1 MDTLP
6 DLSSLMP
13 SERFALAE
21 AVRVRKGFDL
31 PNLRFFNTSPCSSH
45 TEVTM
50 GCRQCGVLPRAHQ
63 RQAAAWLYLKRQA
76 LLADSVGTGK
86 TATTILLIAMLK
98 EVGHLEGKKVVVICR
113 APAVKQWV
121 QELNRMVPTLNSVAF
136 QGTKKQR
143 LDSLRS
149 DWDVLVVGKEMF
161 IRAEAV
167 FRELSLRLII
177 IDDVEAVRNKATAT
191 AMSVKKVAS
200 LCQYV
205 VVVNAT
211 PLAKKLT
218 DMHSTLDLVGGREV
232 FGSETNFKKMFT
244 QEEKVEIE
252 VRGGE
257 RKTIRRITG
266 YKNIGRF
273 KELIAPMVLRR
284 TADDLDDVEMPAISS
299 STVWL
304 DLHPAQRAKY
314 REIQDGILTII
325 KSGRLAEVKQLE
337 AVTIFLKASSVCT
350 GLAAIGEDDLP
361 GTSVKM
367 DWIMDSLQGD
377 LADEKVIV
385 FIHNRSMISAAQ
397 NRLTAAGLDF
407 VTISGADSNPTRR
420 AASIQKFWDDPNCK
434 VLVGSQ
440 TLEASLNLQC
450 ARHMIMADVIMN
462 PARVRQLAGRFQR
475 IGSQHKTVYL
485 HQLLTRST
493 IEEGML
499 DKLERE
505 NALLDVV
512 WDSTS
517 EIFQAL
523 PPSELLKLI
532 AS

>member
-6 DLSSLMP
+6 DLSKFLP

-21 AVRVRKGFDL
+21 AVRVRKSFDL
-31 PNLRFFNTSPCSSH
+31 PELEFFNYSPCSSH
-45 TEVTM
+45 DEVTM
-50 GCRQCGVLPRAHQ
+50 GCRQCGVMPRAHQ
-63 RQAAAWLYLKRQA
+63 RQGAAWVFLKQKA
-76 LLADSVGTGK
+76 LVANSVGTGK
-86 TATTILLIAMLK
+86 TVIAILLAAMLK
-98 EVGHLEGKKVVVICR
+98 ESGQLEGKKIVVICR

-121 QELNRMVPTLNSVAF
+121 QEINRMAPLLNTVAF

-143 LDSLRS
+143 LDALRS
-149 DWDVLVVGKEMF
+149 DWEILVMGKEMF

-167 FRELSLRLII
+167 LKELSLRLLVV
-177 IDDVEAVRNKATAT
+177 DDVEAVRNKNTATAT
-191 AMSVKKVAS
+191 TIKKVAAT
-200 LCQYV
+200 CQYV
-205 VVVNAT
+205 LVMNAT

-218 DMHSTLDLVGGREV
+218 DMHATLDLVGGREV
-232 FGSETNFKKMFT
+232 FGSETNFKKMFL
-244 QEEKVEIE
+244 QEELVSVE
-252 VRGGE
+252 VRGGGH
-257 RKTIRRITG
+257 KAIRRVVG
-266 YKNIGRF
+266 YQNINRF

-284 TADDLDDVEMPAISS
+284 TADDLDDVEMPAIST

-361 GTSVKM
+361 KTSVKL
-367 DWIMDSLQGD
+367 DWIMESLQGD
-377 LADEKVIV
+377 LAEEKVVV
-385 FIHNRSMISAAQ
+385 FIHNRSMIEAAQ
-397 NRLTAAGLDF
+397 RRLTEAAIDF

-420 AASIQKFWDDPNCK
+420 AASVQRFWDNPECR

-440 TLEASLNLQC
+440 SLEASLNLQC
-450 ARHMIMADVIMN
+450 ARHLIMADVIMN
-462 PARVRQLAGRFQR
+462 PARVRQLAGRVQR
-475 IGSQHKTVYL
+475 IGSAYKTVYI
-485 HQLLTRST
+485 HQLLTRDT

-505 NALLDVV
+505 NALLDAV

-523 PPSELLKLI
+523 PPAELLRLI

>member
-6 DLSSLMP
+6 DLSKLLP

-21 AVRVRKGFDL
+21 AVRVRKSFDL
-31 PNLRFFNTSPCSSH
+31 PALKFFNYSPCASH

-50 GCRQCGVLPRAHQ
+50 GCRQCGILPRAHQ

-76 LLADSVGTGK
+76 LLADSTGTGK
-86 TATTILLIAMLK
+86 STVMILLAAMLK
-98 EVGHLEGKKVVVICR
+98 ESGQLEGKKVVVICR

-121 QELNRMVPTLNSVAF
+121 QEINRMAPLLNTVAF

-143 LDSLRS
+143 LDSLWS
-149 DWDVLVVGKEMF
+149 DWEVLVVGKEMF
-161 IRAEAV
+161 LRAEPV
-167 FRELSLRLII
+167 FKELSLRLLV
-177 IDDVEAVRNKATAT
+177 IDDVEAVRNKNTAT
-191 AMSVKKVAS
+191 ALAIKRVAAA
-200 LCQYV
+200 CQYV

-218 DMHSTLDLVGGREV
+218 DMHATLDLVGGREV

-244 QEEKVEIE
+244 QEELISVE
-252 VRGGE
+252 VRGGGH
-257 RKTIRRITG
+257 KAVRRVVG
-266 YKNIGRF
+266 YQNIGRF

-284 TADDLDDVEMPAISS
+284 TAADLDDVEMPAISM

-314 REIQDGILTII
+314 KEIQDGILTII

-361 GTSVKM
+361 GTSVKL

-377 LADEKVIV
+377 LAEEKVVV
-385 FIHNRSMISAAQ
+385 FIHNRSMIAAAQ
-397 NRLTAAGLDF
+397 KRLTEAGIDF

-420 AASIQKFWDDPNCK
+420 AASIQKFWDDPNCR

-440 TLEASLNLQC
+440 SLEASLNLQC
-450 ARHMIMADVIMN
+450 ARHLIMADTLHN
-462 PARVRQLAGRFQR
+462 PARVQQMVGRVSR
-475 IGSQHKTVYL
+475 VGSAFKTVYI
-485 HQLLTRST
+485 HHLLTRNT
-493 IEEGML
+493 IEEGFL

-505 NALLDVV
+505 QALLTAV
-512 WDSTS
+512 WDVASD
-517 EIFQAL
+517 IFEAL
-523 PPSELLKLI
+523 PPAELLRLI